1 MRKSMAIGTRRRKFF
16 LKGMIGYVIESSY
29 IYEKETDIGFR
40 SFLKSRLP
48 VFEDVVALDSR
59 PV

>member
-1 MRKSMAIGTRRRKFF
+1 MAIGTRRRKFF